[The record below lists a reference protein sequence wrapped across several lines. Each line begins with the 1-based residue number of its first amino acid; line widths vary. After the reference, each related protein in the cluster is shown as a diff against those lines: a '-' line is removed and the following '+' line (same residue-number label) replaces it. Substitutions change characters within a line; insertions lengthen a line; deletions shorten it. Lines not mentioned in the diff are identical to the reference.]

1 MNTDNT
7 AEKTVRQMDY
17 ATYFD
22 KVYGCWLGKCICGSI
37 GAPLEGCK
45 QLFDYAFDP
54 AFWLITEPNDDLELQ
69 ILWLNVLETIGLDFD
84 ADDLAQAF
92 LAEVPTIPANT
103 LTSSATSAA
112 ASIRR
117 PREPT
122 TITSIM
128 KAWAAASGRKSGRVS
143 LPEIRNWPGASA
155 AGTGRSTTRRNRSIP
170 KPSSLRWRPRLL
182 RRATSTG

>member
-84 ADDLAQAF
+84 ADDPAQAF
-92 LAEVPTIPANT
+92 LAEVPYNPGEYAYFK
-103 LTSSATSAA
+103 
-112 ASIRR
+112 
-117 PREPT
+117 REPT
-122 TITSIM
+122 TTTSIM

-143 LPEIRNWPGASA
+143 LPEIRSWPGASA

-170 KPSSLRWRPRLL
+170 KPSSRRWRPKLL